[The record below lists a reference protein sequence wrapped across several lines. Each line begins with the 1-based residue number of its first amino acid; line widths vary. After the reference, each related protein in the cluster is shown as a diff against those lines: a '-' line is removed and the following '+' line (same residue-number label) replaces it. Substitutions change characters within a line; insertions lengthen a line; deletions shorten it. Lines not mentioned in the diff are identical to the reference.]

1 MGRGRRCSWVPSLAV
16 WGECAKIRNDL
27 SRQIDLRSAD
37 MTQFFDAGKLADDLH
52 ALVSDA
58 EALLRA
64 TAGQAGEKASEARER
79 AEESL
84 QALRDRMSGLEDVV
98 KGRAKQVDGYVR
110 DNPWQALAIAGGV
123 ALLVG
128 ILMGRNK

>member
-1 MGRGRRCSWVPSLAV
+1 MS
-16 WGECAKIRNDL
+16 
-27 SRQIDLRSAD
+27 
-37 MTQFFDAGKLADDLH
+37 THFFDVGKLADDLH

-58 EALLRA
+58 EALLKA
-64 TAGQAGEKASEARER
+64 TAGQAGEKAHEARER

-84 QALRDRMSGLEDVV
+84 EALRGRLSDIEGVV
-98 KGRAKQVDGYVR
+98 KGRAKQVDGYVC

-128 ILMGRNK
+128 ILMGRSR

>member
-1 MGRGRRCSWVPSLAV
+1 
-16 WGECAKIRNDL
+16 
-27 SRQIDLRSAD
+27 

-58 EALLRA
+58 EALLKA

-84 QALRDRMSGLEDVV
+84 QALRERLAGLEDVV
-98 KGRAKQVDGYVR
+98 KGRARQVDSYVH

-128 ILMGRNK
+128 ILMGRSK

>member
-1 MGRGRRCSWVPSLAV
+1 VRLEPEPRGFRADVRKFNELPFV
-16 WGECAKIRNDL
+16 NDF
-27 SRQIDLRSAD
+27 RSAA

-84 QALRDRMSGLEDVV
+84 QALRERLEGLETVV

-128 ILMGRNK
+128 ILMGRSK

>member
-1 MGRGRRCSWVPSLAV
+1 M
-16 WGECAKIRNDL
+16 
-27 SRQIDLRSAD
+27 RQFFDSGK
-37 MTQFFDAGKLADDLH
+37 FDAGKLADDLH

-64 TAGQAGEKASEARER
+64 TAGQAGEKASEAREK

-84 QALRDRMSGLEDVV
+84 RALRHRLSDFEDTV
-98 KGRAKQVDGYVR
+98 KGGAKQVDGYVR
-110 DNPWQALAIAGGV
+110 DNPWQALAIVGGV

>member
-1 MGRGRRCSWVPSLAV
+1 
-16 WGECAKIRNDL
+16 
-27 SRQIDLRSAD
+27 

-52 ALVSDA
+52 SLVKDA

-64 TAGQAGEKASEARER
+64 TAGQVGEKTSEAQEK

-84 QALRDRMSGLEDVV
+84 QALRDRLADLEDSV
-98 KGRAKQVDGYVR
+98 KGRAKQVDSYVR

>member
-1 MGRGRRCSWVPSLAV
+1 MQGNWQTICKRW
-16 WGECAKIRNDL
+16 
-27 SRQIDLRSAD
+27 SA
-37 MTQFFDAGKLADDLH
+37 TPRPCCGPPP
-52 ALVSDA
+52 
-58 EALLRA
+58 
-64 TAGQAGEKASEARER
+64 GQAGEKASEARER

-84 QALRDRMSGLEDVV
+84 AALRERLSGLEDVV

-128 ILMGRNK
+128 VLMGRTN

>member
-1 MGRGRRCSWVPSLAV
+1 MGSRGWSKGPNLAV
-16 WGECAKIRNDL
+16 FGEICVNSTNSHLKPPQEHRYD
-27 SRQIDLRSAD
+27 
-37 MTQFFDAGKLADDLH
+37 QFFDAGKLADDLH

>member
-1 MGRGRRCSWVPSLAV
+1 
-16 WGECAKIRNDL
+16 
-27 SRQIDLRSAD
+27 
-37 MTQFFDAGKLADDLH
+37 MTEFFDAGKLADDLH

-64 TAGQAGEKASEARER
+64 TANQAGEKASEAREK

-84 QALRDRMSGLEDVV
+84 QALRDRLDDMQDVV
-98 KGRAKQVDGYVR
+98 KGRATQVDSYVR

-128 ILMGRNK
+128 LLMGRNK

>member
-1 MGRGRRCSWVPSLAV
+1 
-16 WGECAKIRNDL
+16 
-27 SRQIDLRSAD
+27 

-64 TAGQAGEKASEARER
+64 TAGQAGEKATEARER

-84 QALRDRMSGLEDVV
+84 QSLRDRLSDLEGVV
-98 KGRAKQVDGYVR
+98 KGRYRQVDNYVH

-128 ILMGRNK
+128 VLMGRSK

>member
-1 MGRGRRCSWVPSLAV
+1 
-16 WGECAKIRNDL
+16 
-27 SRQIDLRSAD
+27 

-64 TAGQAGEKASEARER
+64 TAGQAGEKATEAREK

-84 QALRDRMSGLEDVV
+84 EALRERLSDLQDVV
-98 KGRAKQVDGYVR
+98 QGRAKQVDSYVR

-128 ILMGRNK
+128 LLMGRSK

>member
-1 MGRGRRCSWVPSLAV
+1 M
-16 WGECAKIRNDL
+16 N
-27 SRQIDLRSAD
+27 
-37 MTQFFDAGKLADDLH
+37 QFFDAGKLADDLH

-58 EALLRA
+58 EALLKA
-64 TAGQAGEKASEARER
+64 TAGQAGEKAAEARER

-84 QALRDRMSGLEDVV
+84 EALRDRLASLEGVV
-98 KGRAKQVDGYVR
+98 KSRARQVDGYVH

-128 ILMGRNK
+128 ILMGRSK

>member
-1 MGRGRRCSWVPSLAV
+1 M
-16 WGECAKIRNDL
+16 N
-27 SRQIDLRSAD
+27 
-37 MTQFFDAGKLADDLH
+37 QFFDAGKLADDLH

-84 QALRDRMSGLEDVV
+84 ASLRERLTDMEGVV

-128 ILMGRNK
+128 VLMGRGK

>member
-1 MGRGRRCSWVPSLAV
+1 
-16 WGECAKIRNDL
+16 
-27 SRQIDLRSAD
+27 
-37 MTQFFDAGKLADDLH
+37 MTQFFDLGKLADDLH
-52 ALVSDA
+52 SLVSDA

-64 TAGQAGEKASEARER
+64 SANQAGEKASEAREK

-84 QALRDRMSGLEDVV
+84 QALRDRVSDMQSAV
-98 KGRAKQVDGYVR
+98 KGGARQFDSYVR

-128 ILMGRNK
+128 ILMGRNNK

>member
-1 MGRGRRCSWVPSLAV
+1 MS
-16 WGECAKIRNDL
+16 
-27 SRQIDLRSAD
+27 
-37 MTQFFDAGKLADDLH
+37 THFFDVGKLADDLH

-58 EALLRA
+58 EALLKA

-84 QALRDRMSGLEDVV
+84 QSLRDRLAVLEDVV
-98 KGRAKQVDGYVR
+98 KGRARQVDGYVR

>member
-1 MGRGRRCSWVPSLAV
+1 MSTHS
-16 WGECAKIRNDL
+16 
-27 SRQIDLRSAD
+27 
-37 MTQFFDAGKLADDLH
+37 FDVGKLADDLH

-58 EALLRA
+58 EALLKA
-64 TAGQAGEKASEARER
+64 TAGQVGDKASEARER

-84 QALRDRMSGLEDVV
+84 DALRGRLSDIEDVV

-128 ILMGRNK
+128 VLMGRSR

>member
-1 MGRGRRCSWVPSLAV
+1 
-16 WGECAKIRNDL
+16 
-27 SRQIDLRSAD
+27 

-52 ALVSDA
+52 GLISDA

-64 TAGQAGEKASEARER
+64 TAGRAGEQATEAREK

-84 QALRDRMSGLEDVV
+84 QAMRDRLSDLEDTVR
-98 KGRAKQVDGYVR
+98 GRARQVDTYVR

-128 ILMGRNK
+128 ILMGRSK

>member
-1 MGRGRRCSWVPSLAV
+1 M
-16 WGECAKIRNDL
+16 N
-27 SRQIDLRSAD
+27 
-37 MTQFFDAGKLADDLH
+37 QFFDAGKLADDIH
-52 ALVSDA
+52 SLVSDA

-64 TAGQAGEKASEARER
+64 TAGQAGEKAAEARER

-84 QALRDRMSGLEDVV
+84 QSLRDRLEDLEGTV

-123 ALLVG
+123 ALILGV
-128 ILMGRNK
+128 LMGRSK

>member
-1 MGRGRRCSWVPSLAV
+1 
-16 WGECAKIRNDL
+16 
-27 SRQIDLRSAD
+27 
-37 MTQFFDAGKLADDLH
+37 MTEFFDAGKLADDLH

-64 TAGQAGEKASEARER
+64 TAGQAGEKASEAREK

-84 QALRDRMSGLEDVV
+84 RALRDRLDDLQDTV
-98 KGRAKQVDGYVR
+98 KGHAKRVDGLVR

-123 ALLVG
+123 ALLLG
-128 ILMGRNK
+128 ILMGRSK